1 MAAKRETTSGFW
13 LRRGVLAAI
22 VIASLALIVA
32 VQVWE
37 IRFSPRS
44 STTATV
50 VELVG
55 PDSTAQLLGIEVRA
69 IGNFLPADV
78 TEQDRERIAFQCGS
92 DFDGLVESPPAGMS
106 ILRNPIVVLHIA
118 ETGDICLEEGES
130 RDFGKIDVTVRSVGR
145 VTANGEL
152 VNEVALRESEPWLFI
167 AVTMTT
173 FVLTLFVGA
182 ALGVLLDVSYRQ
194 SELADLDADVR
205 QAMRASMKDED
216 PPPP

>member
-55 PDSTAQLLGIEVRA
+55 PDSTAQLHGIEVRA

-78 TEQDRERIAFQCGS
+78 TSRTGS
-92 DFDGLVESPPAGMS
+92 GSP
-106 ILRNPIVVLHIA
+106 
-118 ETGDICLEEGES
+118 S
-130 RDFGKIDVTVRSVGR
+130 R
-145 VTANGEL
+145 
-152 VNEVALRESEPWLFI
+152 
-167 AVTMTT
+167 
-173 FVLTLFVGA
+173 
-182 ALGVLLDVSYRQ
+182 RQ
-194 SELADLDADVR
+194 R
-205 QAMRASMKDED
+205 F
-216 PPPP
+216 

>member
-118 ETGDICLEEGES
+118 EMGDICLEEGES